1 MLLVLVELNKFD
13 NLWSEAIAFGLGE
26 RGREREREK
35 EREKEKERE
44 GWARIEE
51 NALSLWFSGV
61 ESVRYIA
68 KQMF

>member
-26 RGREREREK
+26 RGRERERE
-35 EREKEKERE
+35 
-44 GWARIEE
+44 GGARIEE